1 MNNQDIND
9 LNSLLKQLAYSNNGI
24 IIDHTDRNIMLATQ
38 LEKEEYAICGGDN
51 EKICLRLTV
60 KGRDFYNK
68 GGYKAEEP
76 LKVETIQCE
85 RDYNEALRT
94 SKTSKRLSIVALIIS
109 GFAVGVS
116 IFFGFFKQ

>member
-1 MNNQDIND
+1 MNNKDIND
-9 LNSLLKQLAYSNNGI
+9 LNSLLKQLAYSNDGI

-38 LEKEEYAICGGDN
+38 LEKEEYAIYGGDN

-94 SKTSKRLSIVALIIS
+94 SKTSKRLSFIAIVVSVIS
-109 GFAVGVS
+109 IAVSVLL
-116 IFFGFFKQ
+116 GFFKQ